1 MCIERAT
8 EGIQGE
14 KAPSPRQ
21 TVSLFSISFSSSFR
35 FLFMAQCDF
44 FFHNKYLSHRVNKY
58 FPSNPEYIEI
68 QGDPAGLILS

>member
-1 MCIERAT
+1 
-8 EGIQGE
+8 
-14 KAPSPRQ
+14 
-21 TVSLFSISFSSSFR
+21 
-35 FLFMAQCDF
+35 MAQCDF